1 MIHNMKYLLTGERN
15 GLKFKE
21 FFEITKENFAIFN
34 DKPDPMNST
43 GVRRLKAKIRREYKA
58 YNNNI
63 GTDTKFEWTLSSLK

>member
-1 MIHNMKYLLTGERN
+1 MKYMLTGERN

-58 YNNNI
+58 YNI
-63 GTDTKFEWTLSSLK
+63 SGTDTTFEWTLSSLKPELY